1 MPDPWEEIFGI
12 PGQAVGAPAPAA
24 QGMNP
29 VAALQGAGQWGV
41 PEPPQQR
48 EPASEWERIF
58 GTDMGVPMRPTMRAH
73 QAATQFARDELD
85 DVTWNLRSRD
95 PDSVIMEY
103 DTGEYSAYNIP
114 GVGYGRVKG
123 FEVTRSGEFGTGEE
137 FLAEARNRAKA
148 EILANDPSAKL
159 DEGFDRA
166 FDDRYRNV
174 VLANKF
180 LNAGEWGE
188 GSSQVYLNLVG
199 TMTPQQRKGFIHEV
213 YKEQKSRQPLKRSKL
228 GRVTQRAARGL
239 RSLPEAFNYIKD
251 SWGPWSDAERSEFR
265 RDVIQLEE
273 IRRGFDPATS
283 DNMFM
288 QGLLGAAEMAGPM
301 LTGGMV
307 AGKAG
312 KAAAALGAGTKGVAF
327 AAATGGTTFWTGLEG
342 SHIHRAMI
350 DEGVSKSSADMW
362 ALVGGAAIGSL
373 EYLQYKLLLP
383 GSMRGKL
390 GEGIA
395 RSIPHSAIRAGARY
409 EGEITVE
416 MLQSVTGTV
425 AEQVAQRLEGINT
438 FDSKRELE
446 EFKDEFREVALAM
459 IFMTGPA
466 SVIEGV
472 QDHMSRKTIAQIEL
486 YAEEMRAAEE
496 KRVQDFAEANQD
508 ARDREDEKEEQFLLD
523 RALAEQERGIAEREA
538 RAKDAAK
545 EPSRQEYRDTIQRA
559 ADWEAMD
566 VFTQREDETEGDL
579 QKRVVS
585 DILFETAVD
594 ADLEG
599 QLNEFIKN
607 PSRSKASAVILP
619 DGTRLGSKLGGLGSR
634 EAFVREIQR
643 QQGRAEVDRGPSE
656 LNIGDVVDIGED
668 DAAGRPEATGTVIA
682 QRPGGNYDV
691 ELPSGEQLTVNAQQ
705 DVTFVH
711 PSREQEVAP
720 PQPVPQAEPSPVPT
734 LEEMSRTELLDYAVD
749 RAGMDSQ
756 YVARRLGFLSEP
768 AIRRKISEV
777 MEAPVAPPR
786 VEGEGVPDIG
796 REPPQ
801 EPTEAPVAPE
811 PEVQP
816 PAPPVTLEQVDRMTG
831 KNLHNLITE
840 LGIKGVKGKKKAV
853 LRKAII
859 DHLGLK
865 AVAEAAEPVAPVVEA
880 AREEEKEEPR
890 IFYRG
895 TTPGDARRIDE
906 PFESAKGLTFAARR
920 RGSARMYGPSI
931 ERIEAKPDAKIL
943 YQEDPGFWKLI
954 GRRRPP
960 SSNILAAIRK
970 GETAV
975 DVVNLAIDKAKA
987 AGYDIISFSSDSDI
1001 GTVILN
1007 EDSVVRSPADTAE
1020 VTKPPPVEAVAEEAP
1035 TADEIFDRNWSV
1047 ERLADEYEI
1056 TKEETTEQGAVG
1068 VGHMSAEDRLNNA
1081 RQFFRNGYEMGLA
1094 GETVS
1099 SADLPRPRAERD
1111 AFNEGLARGR
1121 EAAAEVT
1128 KPPPV
1133 EAVAEAEEAPAPPA
1147 AAEIIGEAEEK
1158 PTEKPDKPDV
1168 AMEAMPDQEQAE
1180 KDLER
1185 RETRRKYRRTD
1196 EEAVKNAK
1204 KLAKEWVDEGGLEK
1218 EMRDELDVLEDDN
1231 PGIEDAM
1238 EGAIFDKENN
1248 RLISLDGL
1256 TGVVWENDGNVRGS
1270 FHVEHYGFNEKSAT
1284 GQSTMDLFMRRA
1296 AQMSEADYEKDIRAG
1311 RRDELPSHRTILE
1324 ALIATGKG
1332 DQVTDVAAEGHKD
1345 LKRPPTQASVL
1356 PVVMFDLGPVTGAI
1370 KRGLD
1375 WAKETVKA
1383 FWKKYLSSAGLI
1395 GKMGKAAYDRMIA
1408 TVAADLNE
1416 ARNRYEDFLRAV
1428 REANDGT
1435 PLHKLSPAKKL
1446 ELFEALSDPVLRTTL
1461 DADVAAAVEAI
1472 REHIAI
1478 MSQRLIDADILT
1490 EEMELVFDENM
1501 QAYLHRSYQ
1510 GADDPNW
1517 AKKVRKQPKVIARA
1531 KVVIQDRHR
1540 RRRRKKVTKK
1550 IKDDIKRRARDGEGS
1565 KLTTLEESQVD
1576 QELVDAVAEQQ
1587 KWKPTKA
1594 ERDAAIE
1601 KEVAENEEIK
1611 EAVAKGKIKTEA
1623 GKRRRAAKIVD
1634 NQIKQH
1640 RKARVRDTLSQ
1651 GLDSVMVDQI
1661 VEENT
1666 TDLTDKELETE
1677 VEVLI
1682 RRIEKIGEGER
1693 GDATV
1698 RANHG
1703 ILKHRKDIDEAI
1715 RSLYGEYKDVGTAYV
1730 KSINKMSN
1738 MLAKHEF
1745 LSALRVALPDDM
1757 LSETK
1762 TPETPE
1768 QLKGEEWGD
1777 INGWWVSRSF
1787 LAAEKDLFGKGGEL
1801 PTWAKIWFN
1810 GVGHAKAAKTVMS
1823 MVTTIRNF
1831 VSNVSFA
1838 VINGHTGHKNWRQA
1852 MKYGWLHM
1860 QPDLASGKFDRTGPT
1875 HEMAREFVNKM
1886 VKLGVLGQS
1895 QAREMTSLIKE
1906 AWDAEFDAYVFGRE
1920 EQAEELAGKVLRKLR
1935 QRGGKVYK
1943 GLGTIYQA
1951 MDEIPKMVGFI
1962 SNREMLKEAFPD
1974 WTDAQLDEEAARRV
1988 SNQYPTWN
1996 KIPLGIR
2003 KLRVWPFQG
2012 TFVSFASELIRT
2024 TTMTMK
2030 QAKEDMNSGNARL
2043 KRHGQLVGVRML
2055 GMSFGLKAA
2064 INSLVALGGF
2074 DDDDRD
2080 ALDRHVAPWS
2090 RHSTKFMWRNSE
2102 GGIEHFDI
2110 SFMFPH
2116 LALLDAFNAFD
2127 DEDVPLFRRAWD
2139 AMGEL
2144 GGDAI
2149 LGEDMVVQKARE
2161 AFTNSKREGGT
2172 IWYKSDTFAEKA
2184 RKFSNHL
2191 LDPWK
2196 PGTYTSGRRIYRG
2209 WRGYTEQSGRSYSA
2223 PYEMLAMFTG
2233 ARHSTVDLKQSMRF
2247 KAVRFKANLRDAKAR
2262 ISREAYSQRTG
2273 SDVAMK
2279 SKLAQSDAAIKGY
2292 YHDMYLDVQAAM
2304 KLGMNRRQV
2313 SGILR
2318 DNGFSEKDV
2327 KLIMRDRHAVQTW
2340 SDEQLRKIGK
2350 TTGGR
2355 NKRVSLRGRRRDSR

>member
-1 MPDPWEEIFGI
+1 M
-12 PGQAVGAPAPAA
+12 
-24 QGMNP
+24 
-29 VAALQGAGQWGV
+29 
-41 PEPPQQR
+41 
-48 EPASEWERIF
+48 
-58 GTDMGVPMRPTMRAH
+58 
-73 QAATQFARDELD
+73 
-85 DVTWNLRSRD
+85 
-95 PDSVIMEY
+95 
-103 DTGEYSAYNIP
+103 
-114 GVGYGRVKG
+114 
-123 FEVTRSGEFGTGEE
+123 
-137 FLAEARNRAKA
+137 
-148 EILANDPSAKL
+148 
-159 DEGFDRA
+159 
-166 FDDRYRNV
+166 
-174 VLANKF
+174 
-180 LNAGEWGE
+180 
-188 GSSQVYLNLVG
+188 
-199 TMTPQQRKGFIHEV
+199 
-213 YKEQKSRQPLKRSKL
+213 
-228 GRVTQRAARGL
+228 
-239 RSLPEAFNYIKD
+239 
-251 SWGPWSDAERSEFR
+251 
-265 RDVIQLEE
+265 
-273 IRRGFDPATS
+273 
-283 DNMFM
+283 
-288 QGLLGAAEMAGPM
+288 
-301 LTGGMV
+301 
-307 AGKAG
+307 
-312 KAAAALGAGTKGVAF
+312 
-327 AAATGGTTFWTGLEG
+327 
-342 SHIHRAMI
+342 
-350 DEGVSKSSADMW
+350 
-362 ALVGGAAIGSL
+362 
-373 EYLQYKLLLP
+373 
-383 GSMRGKL
+383 
-390 GEGIA
+390 
-395 RSIPHSAIRAGARY
+395 
-409 EGEITVE
+409 
-416 MLQSVTGTV
+416 
-425 AEQVAQRLEGINT
+425 
-438 FDSKRELE
+438 
-446 EFKDEFREVALAM
+446 
-459 IFMTGPA
+459 
-466 SVIEGV
+466 
-472 QDHMSRKTIAQIEL
+472 
-486 YAEEMRAAEE
+486 
-496 KRVQDFAEANQD
+496 
-508 ARDREDEKEEQFLLD
+508 
-523 RALAEQERGIAEREA
+523 
-538 RAKDAAK
+538 
-545 EPSRQEYRDTIQRA
+545 
-559 ADWEAMD
+559 
-566 VFTQREDETEGDL
+566 
-579 QKRVVS
+579 
-585 DILFETAVD
+585 
-594 ADLEG
+594 
-599 QLNEFIKN
+599 
-607 PSRSKASAVILP
+607 
-619 DGTRLGSKLGGLGSR
+619 
-634 EAFVREIQR
+634 
-643 QQGRAEVDRGPSE
+643 
-656 LNIGDVVDIGED
+656 
-668 DAAGRPEATGTVIA
+668 
-682 QRPGGNYDV
+682 
-691 ELPSGEQLTVNAQQ
+691 
-705 DVTFVH
+705 
-711 PSREQEVAP
+711 
-720 PQPVPQAEPSPVPT
+720 
-734 LEEMSRTELLDYAVD
+734 
-749 RAGMDSQ
+749 
-756 YVARRLGFLSEP
+756 
-768 AIRRKISEV
+768 
-777 MEAPVAPPR
+777 
-786 VEGEGVPDIG
+786 
-796 REPPQ
+796 
-801 EPTEAPVAPE
+801 
-811 PEVQP
+811 
-816 PAPPVTLEQVDRMTG
+816 
-831 KNLHNLITE
+831 
-840 LGIKGVKGKKKAV
+840 
-853 LRKAII
+853 
-859 DHLGLK
+859 
-865 AVAEAAEPVAPVVEA
+865 
-880 AREEEKEEPR
+880 
-890 IFYRG
+890 
-895 TTPGDARRIDE
+895 
-906 PFESAKGLTFAARR
+906 
-920 RGSARMYGPSI
+920 
-931 ERIEAKPDAKIL
+931 
-943 YQEDPGFWKLI
+943 
-954 GRRRPP
+954 
-960 SSNILAAIRK
+960 
-970 GETAV
+970 
-975 DVVNLAIDKAKA
+975 
-987 AGYDIISFSSDSDI
+987 
-1001 GTVILN
+1001 
-1007 EDSVVRSPADTAE
+1007 
-1020 VTKPPPVEAVAEEAP
+1020 
-1035 TADEIFDRNWSV
+1035 
-1047 ERLADEYEI
+1047 
-1056 TKEETTEQGAVG
+1056 
-1068 VGHMSAEDRLNNA
+1068 
-1081 RQFFRNGYEMGLA
+1081 
-1094 GETVS
+1094 
-1099 SADLPRPRAERD
+1099 
-1111 AFNEGLARGR
+1111 
-1121 EAAAEVT
+1121 
-1128 KPPPV
+1128 
-1133 EAVAEAEEAPAPPA
+1133 AEAEEAPAPPA

-1158 PTEKPDKPDV
+1158 PTEKPDV

-1311 RRDELPSHRTILE
+1311 RKDDLPSHRTILE

-1345 LKRPPTQASVL
+1345 LKRPPSQASVL

-1416 ARNRYEDFLRAV
+1416 ARNRYEDFLGAV
-1428 REANDGT
+1428 RKANDGT
-1435 PLHKLSPAKKL
+1435 PLHKLSHAKKL
-1446 ELFEALSDPVLRTTL
+1446 ELFEALSDPVLRATL

-1478 MSQRLIDADILT
+1478 MSQRLIDSGILSD
-1490 EEMELVFDENM
+1490 EMELVFDENM

-1517 AKKVRKQPKVIARA
+1517 AKKVRKRPKVIARA
-1531 KVVIQDRHR
+1531 KVAIQDRHR

-1594 ERDAAIE
+1594 EREAAIA
-1601 KEVAENEEIK
+1601 KEIAENKDIQK
-1611 EAVAKGKIKTEA
+1611 LKTDS
-1623 GKRRRAAKIVD
+1623 GKRRAAAKIVD

-1640 RKARVRDTLSQ
+1640 RKARIRDTLSH

-1666 TDLTDKELETE
+1666 TDLTDKELETK

-1682 RRIEKIGEGER
+1682 RRIEKIGEGQK
-1693 GDATV
+1693 GDGSPK
-1698 RANHG
+1698 ANHS

-1715 RSLYGEYKDVGTAYV
+1715 RTLYGEYKDVGTTYI

-1745 LSALRVALPDDM
+1745 LSALRAVLPDDM
-1757 LSETK
+1757 LSKTA

-1768 QLKGEEWGD
+1768 QLRGEEWGK
-1777 INGWWVSRSF
+1777 INGFWVSRSLSSAF
-1787 LAAEKDLFGKGGEL
+1787 KDMFGRNGEL
-1801 PTWAKIWFN
+1801 PTWMKIWFT
-1810 GVGHAKAAKTVMS
+1810 GVGHAKAAKTVES
-1823 MVTTIRNF
+1823 MVTTVRNL

-1838 VINGHTGHKNWRQA
+1838 VINGHTGYRNWRQA

-1920 EQAEELAGKVLRKLR
+1920 EQAEELARKVLRKLR

-1974 WTDAQLDEEAARRV
+1974 WTDAELDEEAARRV

-2003 KLRVWPFQG
+2003 KLRAWPFQG

-2064 INSLVALGGF
+2064 INSLATIRGF

-2090 RHSTKFMWRNSE
+2090 RHSTKWMWRNSE

-2116 LALLDAFNAFD
+2116 LALLDTFNAFD

-2149 LGEDMVVQKARE
+2149 LGEDMVVQKVRE
-2161 AFTNSKREGGT
+2161 AFSNSKREGGT

-2184 RKFSNHL
+2184 WKFSNHL

-2196 PGTYTSGRRIYRG
+2196 PGTYTSGRRFIRG
-2209 WRGYTEQSGRSYSA
+2209 LAGYTEQSGRSYSA

-2262 ISREAYSQRTG
+2262 ISREAYSMRSG
-2273 SDVAMK
+2273 SAAAMK

-2304 KLGMNRRQV
+2304 KLGMNRRQA

-2318 DNGFSEKDV
+2318 DSGFSENDV

-2340 SDEQLRKIGK
+2340 SDQQLEKIGR

-2355 NKRVSLRGRRRDSR
+2355 DKKVSLRGRGR